1 MPSPGSRTVS
11 IGEIAAEYGFTI
23 WHGGGYAMLGQ
34 MKMETRLHAGFGG
47 IVLLVVLLGLSP
59 SAS

>member
-1 MPSPGSRTVS
+1 
-11 IGEIAAEYGFTI
+11 
-23 WHGGGYAMLGQ
+23 MLNQ

-47 IVLLVVLLGLSP
+47 IVLLVVLLVLSR